1 MKKILPAI
9 GIGLAGILFLTGCG
23 NKKADMQD
31 KTTAN
36 PNTTKLNH
44 LLSPATAKVPEDSQT
59 TTNNQLYSQFYKQK
73 GQWYWKLSSK
83 DDGTIDDSKIKSL
96 NETDQNGVYNFSMV
110 SNQCKPYTLK
120 FNWINGGRQAYT
132 VNASYHHVNSNF
144 ILADANTANNWQAGA
159 PQVVQRTWATDF
171 ASNSGSDAQKLPYT
185 KQFLNITSTAMSSF
199 TNEYDTNHRLY
210 NSDTIAKT
218 SNVSYM
224 QTGDDTYVLKA
235 YGTDQT
241 PIVYSIN
248 AQGNNQ
254 IEVTGL
260 TSGSLTLTKS
270 ATTQPA
276 TSSTTA
282 SLQSAST
289 TSGSTA
295 TPAAPTTNHLTDQQV
310 VNWIWPYVK
319 AKYPNMAVNSTD
331 FTYMPQMRNGQL
343 YVNVMENHNSQAFK
357 KSGVDTGTNPQVAS
371 FRVTANG
378 ALEQMDAT
386 TGDWA
391 VVSTSYGG

>member
-171 ASNSGSDAQKLPYT
+171 ASNSVSDAQKLPYT

-391 VVSTSYGG
+391 VVSNSYGG

>member
-110 SNQCKPYTLK
+110 SNQRKPYTLK

-199 TNEYDTNHRLY
+199 TNEYGTNHRLY

-218 SNVSYM
+218 SNVSYK

-282 SLQSAST
+282 SSQSAST

-391 VVSTSYGG
+391 VVSNSYGG

>member
-391 VVSTSYGG
+391 VVSNSYGG